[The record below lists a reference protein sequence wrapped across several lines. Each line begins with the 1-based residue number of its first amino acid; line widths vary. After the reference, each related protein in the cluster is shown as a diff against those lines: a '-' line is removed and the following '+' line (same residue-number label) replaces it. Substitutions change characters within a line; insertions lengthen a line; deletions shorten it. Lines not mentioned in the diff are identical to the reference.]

1 MNSCCGPMRW
11 TSATARC
18 YGIARANAGRVGKP
32 LAPLDLLIAVHALDR
47 DAILVTNDAAF
58 G

>member
-1 MNSCCGPMRW
+1 MRW